1 MEIGQS
7 VGETSFIAEALVIEG
22 VAEDFPV
29 VEFNEG
35 FEIVFVGDDGP
46 EFLELDLEGIDGPE
60 DLRSILGDDFSP
72 HSGVA

>member
-1 MEIGQS
+1 MGEISFIIESLIIERVAKGFA
-7 VGETSFIAEALVIEG
+7 VGEF
-22 VAEDFPV
+22 DQC
-29 VEFNEG
+29 